1 LTLPA
6 RVLTYTTMRFD
17 VNCRQSQGSDTT
29 SERPFAEQYTQK
41 DGSPHG
47 VSVSMLFGSPLPH
60 MPSSLHDSS
69 AAHLSMS
76 PNRGITHSGAF
87 SPSPFHTLFQSPS
100 GATLDDSPYQS
111 LSDPPAKHSPVSAAA
126 QHTAAQ
132 ASRQAAAGQA
142 QGQRSEQQKPN
153 RAVDVSERSSTSM
166 LVPMP
171 APAVPESK
179 PQVTK

>member
-1 LTLPA
+1 
-6 RVLTYTTMRFD
+6 MRFD

-111 LSDPPAKHSPVSAAA
+111 LSYPPAKHSPVSAAA

-142 QGQRSEQQKPN
+142 QGQRSEQQNPT
-153 RAVDVSERSSTSM
+153 RAVDVSERSSTGM